1 MSDVFRFVRAM
12 CYVLCFTAAATVW
25 SKESTVFDAPPFPA
39 AEFEPRLHERPV
51 DRAWPLRVLTV
62 EERVGV
68 ARVNELV
75 RVPVF
80 FHEGESDNFDA
91 LAIYERTD
99 TEQKQPL
106 VWQADDLRYNKEGK
120 LTRAHLYFL
129 ASLEPWQRKQYVLVR
144 GQKPAAKNWLTIV
157 RNGEQATLQ
166 GEDLQATFQAA
177 GPETGKLLKLQT
189 KLGSIDLGPKGLTPK
204 FTLERQ
210 SPDLK
215 ITHSTPITYE
225 TPEAFDV
232 RQVGLGN
239 GPLFCKFS
247 VTIGPKGLN
256 DNVQLTYIVPRH
268 GNVLI
273 QSERVFPGEED
284 TADTIGVTGQILFG
298 GGLKLGS
305 SGEQKLLPLPAGL
318 RRVTRSVQPFTH
330 AALVNESAK
339 LSLVAI
345 PSVITGGGGVKISDE
360 GRVIVPGS
368 TLMKRQGG
376 SDSHTLR
383 AYWGEVRLAFSNQ
396 TGFEELWSASRAHFQ
411 PLTAIVDEPAL
422 TDEDFFATLPAISD
436 RFFEIKHWGRGWM
449 QTAAMHY
456 LHGEKDKAALEKLLS
471 KQPGVKEIDVEFWQP
486 AWAKESDTPPPVKP
500 GTKPDVG
507 RVDPYNI
514 SYSNSVIVPFAKYLA
529 PSEKMDQVA
538 LAIAKASR
546 KTNARV
552 EKFGFPYLNCFATA
566 FNMQIGSYHTGI
578 YAGKKLNDLEL
589 ARYYRDCA
597 RNQST
602 LCIYGHGQRTYP
614 GNIVGGQDQSDLLYE
629 SVSDYHLRAI
639 EVFCNEDLWLHP
651 AALGRYFD
659 CVDVMADF
667 HHRSPPGGKERRSWH
682 RANFFRGQ
690 SHDHRWESWTCAPYM
705 GIFAHADNR
714 GQVGLTEGVYWL
726 NDVSKTPI
734 NWPELM
740 WFTHAAIMLKNG
752 LADYQPDPAPALP
765 KKVTSS
771 ASDQG
776 TTVKW
781 EPVANA
787 TEYRVYR
794 ADKMGG
800 PWTFLNS
807 PYAKEPSKL
816 TVTGTQAVDPDGKPG
831 QVYWVT
837 ALDAKQ
843 QESRWFPEEPLPVRG
858 SKPASK

>member
-1 MSDVFRFVRAM
+1 MLGVCCRFAVYLAALLLGLSSDTSQAQGP
-12 CYVLCFTAAATVW
+12 
-25 SKESTVFDAPPFPA
+25 TVFAAPRFPA
-39 AEFEPRLHERPV
+39 ADFEPRLHDRPV
-51 DRAWPLRVLTV
+51 DPAAPLRVLTV

-80 FHEGESDNFDA
+80 FHDGEADDFDA
-91 LAIYERTD
+91 LAIFERGD
-99 TEQKQPL
+99 TAKAKPL
-106 VWQADDLRYNKEGK
+106 IWQADDLRYNKDGK

-129 ASLEPWQRKQYVLVR
+129 TGLEPWQRKQYVLTR
-144 GQKPAAKNWLTIV
+144 GPKTAAKNLLTIA
-157 RNGEQATLQ
+157 RNGDQATLQ
-166 GEDLQATFQAA
+166 GEDLQATFQVA
-177 GPETGKLLKLQT
+177 GPAAGKLLKLQT
-189 KLGSIDLGPKGLTPK
+189 KLGPVDLGPGGMAPK
-204 FTLERQ
+204 FTLQRQ
-210 SPDLK
+210 ASDLK
-215 ITHSTPITYE
+215 VTHSAPISYDLPDTFE
-225 TPEAFDV
+225 V
-232 RQVGLGN
+232 RQVGLGA
-239 GPLFCKFS
+239 GPLFSKFS
-247 VTIGPKGLN
+247 VTIGPKGLK
-256 DNVQLTYIVPRH
+256 DNVQFTYLVPRH

-273 QSERVFPGEED
+273 QSERVFPSEED
-284 TADTIGVTGQILFG
+284 TADTIAVDKHELLSGM
-298 GGLKLGS
+298 LKLGS
-305 SGEQKLLPLPAGL
+305 AGEQKLLALPGGL
-318 RRVTRSVQPFTH
+318 RRVTRSVHPFTYS
-330 AALVNESAK
+330 ALVNEAAK

-345 PSVITGGGGVKISDE
+345 PSVITGGGGVKLSEDGLVTI
-360 GRVIVPGS
+360 PG
-368 TLMKRQGG
+368 TALMKRQGG

-383 AYWGEVRLAFSNQ
+383 QFWGEVRLVFSNHV
-396 TGFEELWSASRAHFQ
+396 GIEELWSANRAHFQ
-411 PLTAIVDEPAL
+411 PLTAIVDEPTL
-422 TDEDFFATLPAISD
+422 TDEDFYAALPAISD
-436 RFFEIKHWGRGWM
+436 RFFEIKYWGRGWM

-456 LHGEKDKAALEKLLS
+456 LHGEKDKATLDKLLA
-471 KQPGVKEIDVEFWQP
+471 KQPGAKELDVEFWQP

-500 GTKPDVG
+500 GNKPDVG

-546 KTNARV
+546 KINARV
-552 EKFGFPYLNCFATA
+552 EKYGFPYLNCFATA
-566 FNMQIGSYHTGI
+566 FNMQIGSFHTGI

-597 RNQST
+597 RSQST

-651 AALGRYFD
+651 AAMGRYFD
-659 CVDVMADF
+659 CVDVTADIY
-667 HHRSPPGGKERRSWH
+667 HRSPPGGKERRSWL

-690 SHDHRWESWTCAPYM
+690 SHDHRWESWTCAPFM
-705 GIFAHADNR
+705 GMFAHADNR
-714 GQVGLTEGVYWL
+714 GRVGLTEGVYWL

-740 WFTHAAIMLKNG
+740 WFTHAAIMLKQG

-765 KKVTSS
+765 KNVTTK

-776 TTVKW
+776 NTVKW
-781 EPVANA
+781 EAVPGAV
-787 TEYRVYR
+787 EYRVYR
-794 ADKMGG
+794 AEKMGG

-807 PYAKEPSKL
+807 PYIKEPSKL
-816 TVTGTQAVDPDGKPG
+816 QISGTTATDPDGKPG

-843 QESRWFPEEPLPVRG
+843 QESRWFPEEPRPG
-858 SKPASK
+858 SGVKTK